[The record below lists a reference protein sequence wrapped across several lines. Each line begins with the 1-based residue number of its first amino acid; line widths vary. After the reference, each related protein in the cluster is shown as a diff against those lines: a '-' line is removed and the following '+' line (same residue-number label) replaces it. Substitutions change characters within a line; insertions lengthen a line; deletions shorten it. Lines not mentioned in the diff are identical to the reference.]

1 MEKGRLM
8 SKTKQRLLPVL
19 LISAVLMSLMLSGCR
34 YDVPEGYT
42 KQHHPYLEMVE
53 YAKSIDPNASVSED
67 YKDINEN
74 YRDYR
79 IWPAVINGRE
89 CSVASISVNVYNQG
103 WAAGEFSKRFYRMDT
118 DYDYYVINDA
128 LKSHPELGQV
138 ESALQDRFE
147 QNDHLYGVIKL
158 DSITEDQLDELWEE
172 HNEVNKELAKYGLHK
187 SYRIRIKIGSK
198 TFWDFKNNL
207 KPEEDLETIRD
218 RMVQD
223 GMFE

>member
-1 MEKGRLM
+1 M
-8 SKTKQRLLPVL
+8 SKTKKYLTAAALLM
-19 LISAVLMSLMLSGCR
+19 AVLVAMTLSGCT

-42 KQHHPYLEMVE
+42 NKHHTYADAVE
-53 YAKSIDPNASVSED
+53 YAKKIDPEATVSED

-79 IWPAVINGRE
+79 IWSAVINGRE
-89 CSVASISVNVYNQG
+89 CSVASIQVNIYNQG

-118 DYDYYVINDA
+118 DYDYFVINDV
-128 LKSHPELGQV
+128 LKEHPDLGQV
-138 ESALQDRFE
+138 ESALADRFE

-158 DSITEDQLDELWEE
+158 DGITEDKLIDLWEE

-207 KPEEDLETIRD
+207 KPEEDFETIRD